1 MIILKKKIHLFFL
14 ARSQKNIKNSFL
26 VYNVWNYLMF
36 FITALTLWAT
46 TKKKLKVNFV
56 FFFKISVPDFR
67 VLKSALVNYFDV
79 FKQLDLAIKFQFNIV
94 KVVKKYYT
102 VLRSPFVYKKSKE
115 QFIIE
120 NVKSFFFFNFGEVN
134 FFSVNFLC
142 WFLKHFIYLSSS
154 VKVLIKKCIF
164 LK

>member
-1 MIILKKKIHLFFL
+1 MGGIRLIIMIILKKKIHLFFL

-36 FITALTLWAT
+36 FITALTLCAT

-94 KVVKKYYT
+94 KVVKKILYSFTITICLQKVKRTIYH
-102 VLRSPFVYKKSKE
+102 RKRKK
-115 QFIIE
+115 
-120 NVKSFFFFNFGEVN
+120 FFFFQFRRG
-134 FFSVNFLC
+134 
-142 WFLKHFIYLSSS
+142 
-154 VKVLIKKCIF
+154 
-164 LK
+164 